1 MLYGT
6 AEASLDIGWDVIV
19 PLIVL
24 AVLFLLAI
32 PIWVSLGITALLM
45 LTLTGALPLSLLGE
59 SLFSGVNHY
68 ALIAIP
74 LYLLTGDALVRT
86 GLSKKLLDFAEAT
99 MGSVRSGM
107 GTSTVLG
114 CGFFS
119 SISGS
124 DAAGCAAV
132 GRMTFARLVEKG
144 YPPGYAAALVAAG
157 ACTGILIPPS
167 IAYIIIGMILGIS
180 AASLFV
186 AAIVPGAL
194 VLVSIMIT
202 NVILNRAHGYENS
215 SQPFSFSA
223 WLSALW
229 AAKFALAIPF
239 VILGGIYS
247 GIFTPTEAAAVA
259 VALTL
264 LIGFCQRTLTF
275 ADVPAMLW
283 SSAKVNGIIVPIIAV
298 ALPLAQALTLVQVPQ
313 GFADL
318 IRSITD
324 DPSLTILLMLGVFIL
339 AGCVMEATPNIVIL
353 APIMFPLS
361 QEIGMNE
368 IQFCIFLITSLG
380 VGFITP
386 PLGLNLFVISSV
398 TGQPIMSVAA
408 RSLPYVVGMLLVVL
422 LIAFVPEISTWW
434 M

>member
-408 RSLPYVVGMLLVVL
+408 RSLPYVGGMLLVVL

>member
-1 MLYGT
+1 MLYQS
-6 AEASLDIGWDVIV
+6 AEASLQFGWDVIL
-19 PLIVL
+19 PLIML
-24 AVLFLLAI
+24 AVLFVLAI
-32 PIWVSLGITALLM
+32 PIWVALGLTALTM
-45 LTLTGALPLSLLGE
+45 LWLTGALPLSLLGE
-59 SLFSGVNHY
+59 SLFGGVNHY

-99 MGSVRSGM
+99 MGSLRSGM

-132 GRMTFARLVEKG
+132 GRMTYARLVEKG
-144 YPPGYAAALVAAG
+144 YPTSYAAALVAAG

-186 AAIVPGAL
+186 AAIVPGVL
-194 VLVSIMIT
+194 VMVSIMLT
-202 NVILNRAHGYENS
+202 NIIMNRVYGYENS
-215 SQPFSFSA
+215 SHAFSISN

-229 AAKFALAIPF
+229 SAKFALAIPF

-259 VALTL
+259 VAITF
-264 LIGFCQRTLTF
+264 LIGFCEGSLSF
-275 ADVPAMLW
+275 SDVPEMLW

-324 DPSLTILLMLGVFIL
+324 DPNVTILLMLGVFIL

-353 APIMFPLS
+353 APIMFPLAR
-361 QEIGMNE
+361 EIGMND

-398 TGQPIMSVAA
+398 SGQPILSVAA
-408 RSLPYVVGMLLVVL
+408 RSLPYVVGMLIVVL
-422 LIAFVPEISTWW
+422 LIAFVPAISTWW